1 MESINYSTARK
12 TLAGLMEDV
21 CRDCN
26 PVIITKNGDCAVV
39 MISLQDFNSIMETE
53 HLLRSPANAA
63 RLFSAIQSDKKRNG
77 KKITLEQLEAVADE
91 KPAVHA

>member
-1 MESINYSTARK
+1 MESINYSTARR
-12 TLAGLMEDV
+12 TLADLMEDV

-26 PVIITKNGDCAVV
+26 PVVITKNGDCAVV

-53 HLLRSPANAA
+53 HLLRSPVNAA
-63 RLFSAIQSDKKRNG
+63 RLFSAIQSDKKHHG
-77 KKITLEQLEAVADE
+77 KKMTLEQLETIANE